1 MRVLILGN
9 VNFTYKIIE
18 SLLKKKILISGI
30 VSQNQKNLKDDY
42 CSLKKIAKKNLIP
55 YIETKNINSNE
66 SIAKIIDIKFDLIIS
81 IGWSQIIKENFF
93 KKIKKLIIGY
103 HPSNLPINR
112 GRHPIIWTL
121 ILNLKKTA
129 STFFLLNNKI
139 DDGEIIDKKII
150 IVPKKYTSK
159 ELYDKLCKTAEYQ
172 IISILKKIKTKKL
185 KILKI
190 KKNSKNYWRLRNKK
204 DGIIDWRMN
213 SSTIYNLIRALNRP
227 YAGAIFLYNN
237 FEYKVFKSKMITVN
251 NPNIEPGKI
260 IKKFKNGS
268 YIIKTADNGIKISCI
283 EPSINLKEN
292 SYL

>member
-42 CSLKKIAKKNLIP
+42 CSLKMIAKKNLIP

-66 SIAKIIDIKFDLIIS
+66 SITKIIDIKFDLIIS

-93 KKIKKLIIGY
+93 KKIKKMIIGY

-121 ILNLKKTA
+121 VLNLKKTA

-150 IVPKKYTSK
+150 TIPKKYTSK

-185 KILKI
+185 KILKT
-190 KKNSKNYWRLRNKK
+190 KKTSKNYWRLRNKN

-213 SSTIYNLIRALNRP
+213 SLTIHNLIKALNRP
-227 YAGAIFLYNN
+227 YGGAIFLYDN

-268 YIIKTADNGIKISCI
+268 YTIKTADNGIKIWCI
-283 EPSINLKEN
+283 EPSINLKEK